1 MSSELQKFYLVDGQK
16 KNSIISQISSW
27 LIEHPEVNPYKFTWN
42 GFSRKI
48 TSRFRMLPSFL
59 IIGGAK
65 CGTTS
70 LYAHLLEHPNILP
83 ASMKEVDFF
92 QHIRN
97 TKTSFYRSH
106 FPIKRQNLITGEAS
120 ALYFVHRLVPKRV
133 HELLPSVKLILLLRN
148 PVEVAYSGFHYM
160 VNLGA
165 QITENFEDTIKAE
178 LKRIEI
184 ENEKPEFTIENTNYD
199 HYQSAFSYLRHGI
212 YANYILNW
220 LKLFPKEQLLI
231 LHTKELYNNRDNVLD
246 KTFEFLDL
254 PKHRIENRIEKNK
267 IDKIRPLAGRQQNI
281 YKNIDSKTQ
290 TLFNTQDYP
299 EMKPKTRKFLQDFF
313 RPYNEKLFE
322 IIGKRFD
329 WND

>member
-1 MSSELQKFYLVDGQK
+1 
-16 KNSIISQISSW
+16 
-27 LIEHPEVNPYKFTWN
+27 
-42 GFSRKI
+42 
-48 TSRFRMLPSFL
+48 MLPSFL

-106 FPIKRQNLITGEAS
+106 FPIKRRNLITGEAS

-267 IDKIRPLAGRQQNI
+267 IDKIRPLGGRQRNI
-281 YKNIDSKTQ
+281 YKNIDSKTR
-290 TLFNTQDYP
+290 TLFNVQNYP
-299 EMKPKTRKFLQDFF
+299 EMKSKTRKLLQDFF
-313 RPYNEKLFE
+313 RPHNEKLFE
-322 IIGKRFD
+322 MIGKRFD
-329 WND
+329 WNDEK